1 MLVEVVEQELH
12 MEKGIFERKNIVYF
26 VLASFSCLVIGV
38 KHSRLKLILD
48 FVIVT
53 NYFKT

>member
-1 MLVEVVEQELH
+1 MLIEVVEQEMN

-48 FVIVT
+48 FAIVT
-53 NYFKT
+53 NYLKT